1 MEAFSP
7 PPNNPELARSKLVWD
22 GSSVSWV
29 LEHERIKRN
38 CFSPLDSHQK
48 LTRYGD
54 SHRIVSTSGA
64 NAAYMALLAPFPMAS
79 LMDADDA
86 KTCLTLVSEKV
97 VTRAEVKRMKA
108 DAAEALKEE
117 KKRVRGEAR
126 AVHWRNVAQRPVK
139 TQRTVDNCMRVHLS
153 RVLFR

>member
-48 LTRYGD
+48 LTRYRD
-54 SHRIVSTSGA
+54 ELTPESAQLA

-126 AVHWRNVAQRPVK
+126 AAHRCNVAQRPVK

-153 RVLFR
+153 

>member
-1 MEAFSP
+1 
-7 PPNNPELARSKLVWD
+7 
-22 GSSVSWV
+22 
-29 LEHERIKRN
+29 
-38 CFSPLDSHQK
+38 
-48 LTRYGD
+48 
-54 SHRIVSTSGA
+54 
-64 NAAYMALLAPFPMAS
+64 MALLAPFPMAS

-86 KTCLTLVSEKV
+86 KAGLTLVSEKLV
-97 VTRAEVKRMKA
+97 ARTEVKRIEA

>member
-1 MEAFSP
+1 MFKCQLSWRPSP
-7 PPNNPELARSKLVWD
+7 HLPTTPELARSKLVWD

-97 VTRAEVKRMKA
+97 VTEQRAIPPIPQQIQWRQLEGMWV
-108 DAAEALKEE
+108 EE
-117 KKRVRGEAR
+117 
-126 AVHWRNVAQRPVK
+126 
-139 TQRTVDNCMRVHLS
+139 
-153 RVLFR
+153 

>member
-1 MEAFSP
+1 MQRVGRQGKREERKEEEA
-7 PPNNPELARSKLVWD
+7 RRH
-22 GSSVSWV
+22 GSTYQKGFF
-29 LEHERIKRN
+29 EHERIKRN

-86 KTCLTLVSEKV
+86 KAGLTLVSEKLV
-97 VTRAEVKRMKA
+97 ARTEVKRIEA

-139 TQRTVDNCMRVHLS
+139 TQRTVDVCTCR